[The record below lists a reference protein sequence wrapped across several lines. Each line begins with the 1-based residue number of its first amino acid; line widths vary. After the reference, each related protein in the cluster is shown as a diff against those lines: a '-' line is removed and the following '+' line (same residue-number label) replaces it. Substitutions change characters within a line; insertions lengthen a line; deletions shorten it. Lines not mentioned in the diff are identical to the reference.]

1 MNHLSD
7 EKRQFLDYLFF
18 VAPQT
23 GDVSETSVI
32 SKKYPK
38 EGFKKRKVI
47 II

>member
-1 MNHLSD
+1 MNHLSDD

-23 GDVSETSVI
+23 GDDTETSVI

-38 EGFKKRKVI
+38 KG
-47 II
+47 